1 MEAEPLKVASNRQ
14 QHGRDEL
21 VFLPLGGC
29 GEIGMNLNA
38 YGYGPPEARRWI
50 IVDIGVTFGNSETP
64 GIDLICADP
73 GFLVGEQIDAVFL
86 THAHEDHIGAVG
98 LLYPLLRTKAPIYAT
113 PFTCELVRSKM
124 DERGVDQ
131 RWLKTISMGATIKAG
146 PFEVTYVTLTH
157 SIPEP
162 NALAIRT
169 PAGLILHTGDWKIDP
184 HPQIGAT
191 TDIEGLTALGDE
203 GVLAMVCDSTNVFED
218 GEAGSEETVRQ
229 GLVELIAQQE
239 QAVAVTT
246 FASNVARVK
255 SIIDAANQAGR
266 NVCLVG
272 RSMHRVTA
280 AAKAVG
286 ILPARLEF
294 VDEAEAG
301 YLPPENIL
309 YLCTGSQGEANAA
322 LSRIARGDHR
332 HVALR
337 EGDSVIFS
345 SRLIPGNETGVY
357 ALQNT
362 LAEQGV
368 RVITPRMV
376 PQTIHVSGHPCR
388 DELRRMYQ
396 WVRPRIAVP
405 VHGERRHILEHASY
419 ARSLQVPE
427 TVAPRNG
434 SLIRLAP
441 GEAEIVD
448 EVPAGRLF
456 LDGSRL
462 IPEGSQGLIERKRL
476 HGSGVIFAAVTLDP
490 AGRVLDGPVVVV
502 KGLSESDGRVAEES
516 LEVLDEAAVSALS
529 GLSRKDRNDDE
540 AIERV
545 MGRAIRKACDVSF
558 GLKPMIEVV
567 VLRS

>member
-1 MEAEPLKVASNRQ
+1 
-14 QHGRDEL
+14 
-21 VFLPLGGC
+21 
-29 GEIGMNLNA
+29 MNLNA
-38 YGYGPPEARRWI
+38 YGYGPPGSRRWI
-50 IVDIGVTFGNSETP
+50 IVDVGVTFGNSETP

-73 GFLVGEQIDAVFL
+73 EFLVGEHIEAVFL

-98 LLYPLLRTKAPIYAT
+98 LLYPMLRTKAPIYAT

-124 DERGVDQ
+124 DERGVDHK
-131 RWLKTISMGATIKAG
+131 WLKTVSLGATVKAG

-169 PAGLILHTGDWKIDP
+169 PAGIILHTGDWKIDP
-184 HPQIGAT
+184 QPQIGAS
-191 TDIEGLTALGDE
+191 TDIDGLTALGDE

-229 GLVELIAQQE
+229 GLIELIAQQK

-255 SIIDAANQAGR
+255 SIVDAASRAGR
-266 NVCLVG
+266 SVCLVG

-286 ILPARLEF
+286 ILPSRLDF

-301 YLPPENIL
+301 FLPPENIL

-345 SRLIPGNETGVY
+345 SRLIPGNESSVY
-357 ALQNT
+357 SLQNA

-368 RVITPRMV
+368 HVITPRMV

-405 VHGERRHILEHASY
+405 VHGERRHILEHASF

-441 GEAEIVD
+441 GHSTILD

-456 LDGSRL
+456 LDGNRL
-462 IPEGSQGLIERKRL
+462 VPEGAQGLIERKRL
-476 HGSGVIFAAVTLDP
+476 HNSGVIFASVSLDN
-490 AGRVLDGPVVVV
+490 AGKPVDGPVVVV
-502 KGLSESDGRVAEES
+502 KGLSETDGRIAEES
-516 LEVLDEAAVSALS
+516 LERLDEAAEAAIANLS
-529 GLSRKDRNDDE
+529 KKDRYDDE
-540 AIERV
+540 AIERA
-545 MGRAIRKACDVSF
+545 MGRALRKACDINF

>member
-1 MEAEPLKVASNRQ
+1 MADSAQS
-14 QHGRDEL
+14 RDEL

-50 IVDIGVTFGNSETP
+50 LADMGVSFGTDDTP

-73 GFLVGEQIDAVFL
+73 DYLIGEQIDAVFL

-98 LLYPLLRTKAPIYAT
+98 LLYPRLQTQAPIYAT
-113 PFTCELVRSKM
+113 PFTAELVRSKM
-124 DERGVDQ
+124 DERGVDPA
-131 RWLKTISMGATIKAG
+131 WLKTISMGATVQAG

-169 PAGLILHTGDWKIDP
+169 PAGMILHTGDWKIDP
-184 HPQIGAT
+184 DPQIGST
-191 TDIEGLTALGDE
+191 TDIEGLTALGDA
-203 GVLAMVCDSTNVFED
+203 GVLAMVCDSTNVFEE

-229 GLVELIAQQE
+229 GLVELIAEQE

-255 SIIDAANQAGR
+255 SIVEAAQLADR
-266 NVCLVG
+266 HVCLVG
-272 RSMHRVTA
+272 RSMHRITA

-286 ILPARLEF
+286 ILPPSLEF

-301 YLPPENIL
+301 HFPPEHIL
-309 YLCTGSQGEANAA
+309 YLCTGSQGEPRAA
-322 LSRIARGDHR
+322 LSRIARGDHKN
-332 HVALR
+332 VTLR

-345 SRLIPGNETGVY
+345 SRQIPGNERGIF
-357 ALQNT
+357 ALQNS

-376 PQTIHVSGHPCR
+376 PQKIHVSGHPCR

-396 WVRPRIAVP
+396 WVRPSISVP
-405 VHGERRHILEHASY
+405 VHGERRHIMEHAAY
-419 ARSLQVPE
+419 ARSLQVAE
-427 TVAPRNG
+427 AVAPRNG

-441 GEAEIVD
+441 GPAEIID
-448 EVPAGRLF
+448 DVPSGRLF
-456 LDGSRL
+456 LDGNQL
-462 IPEGSQGLIERKRL
+462 VPEGAQGIQERRKL
-476 HGSGVIFAAVTLDP
+476 SWNGVVFASVSINAHGDVD
-490 AGRVLDGPVVVV
+490 DGPVVVV
-502 KGLSESDGRVAEES
+502 KGFSEPDGRLADES
-516 LEVLDEAAVSALS
+516 LETLEEAADIAVSRMK
-529 GLSRKDRNDDE
+529 RKDRFDDDAVE
-540 AIERV
+540 RAI
-545 MGRAIRKACDVSF
+545 GRALRKAAETAW
-558 GLKPMIEVV
+558 GMRPMIEVV
-567 VLRS
+567 VLRN

>member
-1 MEAEPLKVASNRQ
+1 
-14 QHGRDEL
+14 
-21 VFLPLGGC
+21 
-29 GEIGMNLNA
+29 MNLNA
-38 YGYGPPEARRWI
+38 YGYGPPNARRWI

-73 GFLVGEQIDAVFL
+73 GYLVGEHIDAVFL

-131 RWLKTISMGATIKAG
+131 RWLKTISMGGTVKAG

-169 PAGLILHTGDWKIDP
+169 PAGVILHTGDWKIDP
-184 HPQIGAT
+184 QPQIGSS
-191 TDIEGLTALGDE
+191 TDIAGLTALGDE

-229 GLVELIAQQE
+229 GLIELIAEQK

-266 NVCLVG
+266 SVCLVG

-286 ILPARLEF
+286 ILPARLDF

-301 YLPPENIL
+301 FLPSENIL

-332 HVALR
+332 HIALR

-345 SRLIPGNETGVY
+345 SRLIPGNESSVY
-357 ALQNT
+357 SLQNT
-362 LAEQGV
+362 LAEQGIQ
-368 RVITPRMV
+368 VINPRMV

-396 WVRPRIAVP
+396 WVRPQISIP
-405 VHGERRHILEHASY
+405 VHGERRHILEHATY
-419 ARSLQVPE
+419 ARSLQVPHA
-427 TVAPRNG
+427 VAPRNG

-441 GEAEIVD
+441 GPAEVVD
-448 EVPAGRLF
+448 EVPSGRLF

-462 IPEGSQGLIERKRL
+462 VPEAAQGLIERKRL
-476 HGSGVIFAAVTLDP
+476 HNSGVIFATVSLDA
-490 AGRVLDGPVVVV
+490 AGRLVDGPVIVA
-502 KGLSESDGRVAEES
+502 KGLSETDGRIAEES
-516 LEVLDEAAVSALS
+516 LEFLDIAAEAAVS
-529 GLSRKDRNDDE
+529 GLSRKDRADDE
-540 AIERV
+540 AIERI
-545 MGRAIRKACDVSF
+545 MGRALRKACDTNF

>member
-1 MEAEPLKVASNRQ
+1 
-14 QHGRDEL
+14 
-21 VFLPLGGC
+21 
-29 GEIGMNLNA
+29 MNLNA
-38 YGYGPPEARRWI
+38 YGYGPPDARRWI
-50 IVDIGVTFGNSETP
+50 IVDVGVTFGTPDTP

-73 GFLVGEQIDAVFL
+73 GYLVGEQIDAVFL
-86 THAHEDHIGAVG
+86 THAHEDHIGAIG

-131 RWLKTISMGATIKAG
+131 KWLKTISMGATVKAG

-169 PAGLILHTGDWKIDP
+169 PAGIILHTGDWKIDP
-184 HPQIGAT
+184 QPQIGGT

-203 GVLAMVCDSTNVFED
+203 GVLAMVCDSTNVFES
-218 GEAGSEETVRQ
+218 GEAGSEETVRL
-229 GLVELIAQQE
+229 GLIELVAQQK

-255 SIIDAANQAGR
+255 SIIEAAQKAGR
-266 NVCLVG
+266 SVCLVG

-301 YLPPENIL
+301 FLPPENIL
-309 YLCTGSQGEANAA
+309 YLCTGSQGEPNAA

-332 HVALR
+332 NVVLR
-337 EGDSVIFS
+337 DGDSVIFS
-345 SRLIPGNETGVY
+345 SRLIPGNESGVY
-357 ALQNT
+357 ALQNA

-368 RVITPRMV
+368 HVITPRMV
-376 PQTIHVSGHPCR
+376 EQTIHVSGHPCR

-396 WVRPRIAVP
+396 WVRPRVAVP
-405 VHGERRHILEHASY
+405 VHGERRHILEHANF
-419 ARSLQVPE
+419 ARSMQVPE
-427 TVAPRNG
+427 AVAPRNG

-462 IPEGSQGLIERKRL
+462 VPEGAQGLVERSRL
-476 HGSGVIFAAVTLDP
+476 HRSGVIFATVSLDESGQV
-490 AGRVLDGPVVVV
+490 ADGPVVVV
-502 KGLSESDGRVAEES
+502 KGLSETDGRIAEES
-516 LEVLDEAAVSALS
+516 LDVLAEAADGALD
-529 GLSRKDRNDDE
+529 GLSRKDRMDDE
-540 AIERV
+540 AVERI
-545 MGRAIRKACDVSF
+545 MGRALRKACDMNF